1 MNGLYAKLLLSKNKD
16 PVVPFIHTEPL
27 DKRLDHRNDALDV
40 PEVRVEVIQ
49 DGAVSCI
56 R

>member
-1 MNGLYAKLLLSKNKD
+1 MDSTLNYCSLRIRTPWFPL
-16 PVVPFIHTEPL
+16 IHTEPL

>member
-1 MNGLYAKLLLSKNKD
+1 M
-16 PVVPFIHTEPL
+16 VPLIHTEPL